1 MKYAFMAE
9 HKQEFSLK
17 RMCRVLKV
25 SRSGYYAWKDRSPSM
40 RTKDNV
46 SLLVEIRS
54 AYQKSHK
61 TYGSPRIHAYLR
73 RKGVICGRNRVARLM
88 RRHQIVAKRFLRR
101 RREATSPGTFALKA
115 PNLLDREFSAV
126 LPNQKWVSDITYI
139 DTSEG
144 WLYLASILDLHSRR
158 VVGWAMSDKM
168 DAALVNQALH
178 MALVNRQPS
187 AGFLH
192 HSDRGSQYTSEEY
205 QQQLAALQ
213 CQVSMSRPGNCYD
226 NAVMESFFA
235 TLKTECATSR
245 FTSKA
250 EARTALFEYIEGWY
264 NRQRLHSS
272 LDYLSPVEYEL
283 SPGH

>member
-9 HKQEFSLK
+9 HKQEFSMK
-17 RMCRVLKV
+17 RMCRVLRV
-25 SRSGYYAWKDRSPSM
+25 SRSGYYAWEKRPPS
-40 RTKDNV
+40 TCSEANE
-46 SLLVEIRS
+46 SLLVEIRRV
-54 AYQKSHK
+54 YLKSHK

-73 RKGVICGRNRVARLM
+73 RKGVFCGRNRVARLM
-88 RRHQIVAKRFLRR
+88 RRHQIVAKRSLRR
-101 RREATSPGTFALKA
+101 RREACSPGPIAWKA
-115 PNLLDREFSAV
+115 PNLLNREFSADE
-126 LPNQKWVSDITYI
+126 PNQKWVSDITYI
-139 DTSEG
+139 DTAEG

-168 DAALVNQALH
+168 DAALVNQALQ
-178 MALVNRQPS
+178 MALINRQPS

-205 QQQLAALQ
+205 QRQLAALE

-235 TLKTECATSR
+235 TLKVECATSR

-250 EARTALFEYIEGWY
+250 EARTVLFEYIEGWY

>member
-54 AYQKSHK
+54 AYQQSHK

-101 RREATSPGTFALKA
+101 RREATSPGTLALKA

-168 DAALVNQALH
+168 DAALVNQALQ

>member
-54 AYQKSHK
+54 AYQQSHK

-101 RREATSPGTFALKA
+101 RREATSPGTLALKA

-168 DAALVNQALH
+168 DAALVNQALQ
-178 MALVNRQPS
+178 MALTNRQPS

>member
-1 MKYAFMAE
+1 MKYAFMVE
-9 HKQEFSLK
+9 HKQEFSME

-25 SRSGYYAWKDRSPSM
+25 SRSGYYAWEKRPPSM
-40 RTKDNV
+40 YSEANE

-54 AYQKSHK
+54 VYQQSHK

-73 RKGVICGRNRVARLM
+73 RKGVFCGRNRVARLM

-101 RREATSPGTFALKA
+101 RQKACSPDLIARKA
-115 PNLLDREFSAV
+115 PNLLNREFSAA

-139 DTSEG
+139 DTAEG

-168 DAALVNQALH
+168 DAALVNQALQ
-178 MALVNRQPS
+178 MALINRQPS

-192 HSDRGSQYTSEEY
+192 HSDRGSQYTSQEY
-205 QQQLAALQ
+205 QRQLAALQ

-235 TLKTECATSR
+235 TLKVECATSR

-250 EARTALFEYIEGWY
+250 EARTVLFEYIEGWY

-272 LDYLSPVEYEL
+272 LDYLSPVEFEL

>member
-101 RREATSPGTFALKA
+101 RREATSPGTLALKA

-168 DAALVNQALH
+168 DAALVNQALQ

-205 QQQLAALQ
+205 QRQLAALQ